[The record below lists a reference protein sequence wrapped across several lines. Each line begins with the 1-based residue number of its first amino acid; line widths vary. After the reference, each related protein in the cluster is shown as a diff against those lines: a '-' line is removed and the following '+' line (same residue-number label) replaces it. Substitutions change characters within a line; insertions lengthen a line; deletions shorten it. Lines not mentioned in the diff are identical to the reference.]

1 MATNLI
7 EGIQQECNRCRDLLK
22 QYEHPEIAPTAGF
35 AVAMIQQ
42 DIKEGED
49 SIASGDVGRMIKAFA
64 ALKDCK

>member
-7 EGIQQECNRCRDLLK
+7 EGIQQECNRCRELLPH
-22 QYEHPEIAPTAGF
+22 YEAIGAAGLF
-35 AVAMIQQ
+35 GKTMIQS